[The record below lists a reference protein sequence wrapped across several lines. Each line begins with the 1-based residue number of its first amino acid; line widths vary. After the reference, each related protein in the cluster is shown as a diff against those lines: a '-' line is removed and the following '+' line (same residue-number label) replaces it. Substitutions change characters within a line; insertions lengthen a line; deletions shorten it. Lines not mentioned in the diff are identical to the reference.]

1 MRLVIVVYFSRIP
14 DASNLN
20 LFPPLA
26 QAFREDFS
34 SGDWPYDIGDDPAFF
49 SAQALGG
56 PVTWGVCRQDVRNQ
70 LIIGD
75 VVAFFAVTFDEARI
89 NGEYRFIGALTVH
102 ETIDMTEVF
111 GEVSGTRF
119 DQYLNLL
126 VRPSGSGWEHFEPA
140 LPPDHWHDDWMWRIC
155 DHRGNRKV
163 TFLQSGGNH
172 RPGDPL
178 ITAGG
183 PATFAPNYIVF
194 SADPEQ
200 SLVLNDP
207 PLIAAWQR
215 GSELEEWLDTP
226 VAKEIW
232 SLTLAHSHRDYLR
245 TRNRQQPHR
254 QAWAD
259 PPFPRDDW
267 FQKLRQ
273 ATSGPKGPWVT

>member
-1 MRLVIVVYFSRIP
+1 MRLVIVVYISRIP

-75 VVAFFAVTFDEARI
+75 VVVFFSVTFDEARI
-89 NGEYRFIGALTVH
+89 NGDYKFIGALTVS
-102 ETIDMTEVF
+102 ERIDMTEVF
-111 GEVSGTRF
+111 GELSGNRY

-140 LPPDHWHDDWMWRIC
+140 LPSDHWHDDWMWRIC
-155 DHRGNRKV
+155 DHTGYRKV
-163 TFLQSGGNH
+163 KFVHSGGNH
-172 RPGDPL
+172 RQGDPL
-178 ITAGG
+178 VAAGS

-200 SLVLNDP
+200 SLVLTDP

-215 GSELEEWLDTP
+215 GSEFEEWLDTP
-226 VAKEIW
+226 VANVIW
-232 SLTLAHSHRDYLR
+232 SLTLAYSHRDHLR

-259 PPFPRDDW
+259 PPYPMDDW

-273 ATSGPKGPWVT
+273 ATSGLKDP